1 MSNHAFV
8 LSVASLMILY
18 IGAGLRFFPG
28 ESRQILACLPVRKR
42 LDENWDGLN
51 LTWYGALCANG
62 IVAATA
68 LFFVLSAS
76 AGVSAKTMFF
86 VCSVVLLPTLPAGR
100 LVAFFV
106 EGRRDTFTTGGAS
119 FVGAV
124 IAAPSIMAVWRMSG
138 QGGPVPV
145 APLLAALATAY
156 AAGEALGR
164 IACVSFGCCYGR
176 KVEDFPRPFRGAL
189 SAIGIT
195 FRGMMKKASYAGGME
210 GIELVPIQG
219 ITACVYGTASVA
231 GVALFLRGD
240 YTWSLLLSGVA
251 IFGWRVLSEFF
262 RADFR
267 GFSSF
272 TAYQKM
278 SLAAVA
284 GLIVLAPLLPN
295 YTTAPV
301 ITAEVL
307 FGVVSVP
314 FVLFIQVVWLTV
326 FVYMGRSTVT
336 GSRISMFVR
345 K

>member
-28 ESRQILACLPVRKR
+28 EGRQILACLPVRKR
-42 LDENWDGLN
+42 ADENWDGLN

-62 IVAATA
+62 VVAATA

-76 AGVSAKTMFF
+76 AGISAKIMLL
-86 VCSVVLLPTLPAGR
+86 VCAIVLLLTLPAGR

-106 EGRRDTFTTGGAS
+106 EGSRDAFTTGGAS

-124 IAAPSIMAVWRMSG
+124 VAAPSIIAVWRMSG
-138 QGGPVPV
+138 QDGPAPV
-145 APLLAALATAY
+145 APLLAAFATAY

-164 IACVSFGCCYGR
+164 VACVSFGCCYGK
-176 KVEDFPRPFRGAL
+176 KVEEFPRLFRGAL
-189 SAIGIT
+189 SAIGVT
-195 FRGMMKKASYAGGME
+195 FRGAMKKASYAGGLE

-219 ITACVYGTASVA
+219 ITTCVYGAASVA
-231 GVALFLRGD
+231 GIWLFLRGD
-240 YTWSLLLSGVA
+240 YSWALLFSGVA
-251 IFGWRVLSEFF
+251 IFGWRILSEFF

-295 YTTAPV
+295 YANAPAITT
-301 ITAEVL
+301 EVL
-307 FGVVSVP
+307 FGIVSVP
-314 FVLFIQVVWLTV
+314 FVLFTQVVWLTV
-326 FVYMGRSTVT
+326 FLYMGRSTVT